1 NLAARAG
8 RWSAAHWKTAFVA
21 WLCLA
26 ALFYFLG
33 NAVGTRKLAD
43 ADTGSGETARA
54 QSILKHANFTQ
65 KAREAVL
72 VQSRMLTV
80 RTPAFDR
87 TIREVEAT
95 LRRVPVI
102 PPINP
107 PPHPPPPRPLSR
119 HRPSPLPPLP

>member
-80 RTPAFDR
+80 GTPAF
-87 TIREVEAT
+87 APT
-95 LRRVPVI
+95 LPAAAA
-102 PPINP
+102 
-107 PPHPPPPRPLSR
+107 PL
-119 HRPSPLPPLP
+119 RPSPRPPP